1 MVATPV
7 NSFAPKFGSA
17 GSSVVTAPK
26 SAPTYMLTVATPMSR
41 LPPTSCPRDHPRL
54 IEPQRIATTAITTV
68 RMRIREPIVVEC
80 GLTIYRYLP
89 YSCRRQRKIGL
100 KSVPHCAL
108 LNQNQKINRNL
119 LHTIPSVNSVSTKW
133 TRAFEI
139 AYDSEHDGRS
149 HSTSPILE

>member
-26 SAPTYMLTVATPMSR
+26 SAPTYMFTVATPMSR
-41 LPPTSCPRDHPRL
+41 LPPTFCPWDHPRL

-89 YSCRRQRKIGL
+89 FDAADSARQ
-100 KSVPHCAL
+100 AL
-108 LNQNQKINRNL
+108 
-119 LHTIPSVNSVSTKW
+119 
-133 TRAFEI
+133 I
-139 AYDSEHDGRS
+139 AYQR
-149 HSTSPILE
+149 TALSPIES